1 MNDPIAEDIAAVGR
15 IDAVP
20 KILEVV
26 CRLTGMRFAAVARVT
41 AERWVAC
48 AVRDE
53 IEFGLVPGGELEL
66 ASTICDEIR
75 QSGQAVVI
83 DHVAQSVEFCDH
95 HTPRQY
101 GLQSYIST
109 PIYHRGEFFG
119 TLCAIDPA
127 PAPLH
132 SIEALQTFELFADL
146 IGSHLDAQDRL
157 AQSEAALQVERR
169 TSELREQFIA
179 VLGHDLRN
187 PLAAFDGGARLLA
200 KTPLNERAHMILEQ
214 MRGSARRMAGLI
226 DNVMDMARGQLGG
239 GLNVEFAEA
248 VDIDAVLTGVVGE
261 FRAARPER
269 VIELDIATSRPIAA
283 DARRIAQ
290 LFSNLIA
297 NALNHGA
304 EDAPVRVSCRIDDEA
319 FAFSVAN
326 AGVPVKPEVL
336 PKLFQPYVRA
346 VEGAHKQ
353 GLGLGLYI
361 ASEIARAHGGAL
373 TAASDEAETR
383 FTYRQALGQP

>member
-1 MNDPIAEDIAAVGR
+1 MSDPIADDIAAVAR

-53 IEFGLVPGGELEL
+53 IAFGLVPGGELEL

-75 QSGQAVVI
+75 QSGRAVVI
-83 DHVAQSVEFCDH
+83 DNVAQSPEFRDH

-101 GLQSYIST
+101 SLQSYIST

-127 PAPLH
+127 PAPLQ
-132 SIEALQTFELFADL
+132 SLEALTTFELFADL
-146 IGSHLDAQDRL
+146 IGSHLDAQDQL
-157 AQSEAALQVERR
+157 AKSQAALQVERR

-179 VLGHDLRN
+179 VLSHDLRN
-187 PLAAFDGGARLLA
+187 PLAAFDGGARLLG
-200 KTPLNERAHMILEQ
+200 KTPLSERAHTILEQ
-214 MRGSARRMAGLI
+214 MRGSAKRMAGLI
-226 DNVMDMARGQLGG
+226 DNVMDLARGQLGG
-239 GLNVEFAEA
+239 GLNVEREAEVNIEA
-248 VDIDAVLTGVVGE
+248 ILAEVVGE

-269 VIELDIATSRPIAA
+269 VIDVETATSRPIAA

-297 NALNHGA
+297 NALTHGA
-304 EDAPVRVSCRIDDEA
+304 EDQPVRVSCRIDDEA
-319 FAFSVAN
+319 FEFSVAN
-326 AGVPVKPEVL
+326 AGEPVRSEVL
-336 PKLFQPYVRA
+336 PRLFQPYVRA

-361 ASEIARAHGGAL
+361 ASEIARAHGGTL
-373 TAASDEAETR
+373 TAVSDETETR
-383 FTYRQALGQP
+383 FTYRQTLG